1 MKLSFSK
8 TVGWACGLPASWLP
22 LLLVWC
28 VVFAPSVTAHE
39 VRPAFLEL
47 TERAP
52 GEFDVLWKVPAM
64 GGAPLAGE
72 ELLHDQPAFLNDPGA
87 TRTLPCGCPAPK
99 VAQLSRGVL
108 PIHPSLP
115 RDAQTISIPRSERL
129 FGAQVKRWTIRV
141 PHGLEGQEVSVHGLS
156 ATTVDVLV
164 RIAFNDGRVVSRLL
178 RPDAPSFVLT
188 RETAAPRAGGFL
200 RLGIEHILTGID
212 HLLFI
217 LGLLLL
223 VNGFGRLIKTVTAF
237 TIAHSVT
244 LSLAALGIVRFP
256 PAPVEA
262 VIALSIAFVAREV
275 VLRARGGP
283 STLAQRQPWLVAFA
297 FGLLHGFGFAG
308 GLTEV
313 GLPAGEVP
321 LALLL
326 FSAGVEIGHFSFVAV
341 AVTLVA
347 LARRVKFSKNV
358 LAWIWLRPVPGY
370 GIGAAAAFWLV
381 ARLIACW

>member
-1 MKLSFSK
+1 
-8 TVGWACGLPASWLP
+8 
-22 LLLVWC
+22 
-28 VVFAPSVTAHE
+28 
-39 VRPAFLEL
+39 VRPAYLEL
-47 TERAP
+47 TERAS
-52 GEFDVLWKVPAM
+52 GEFDVLWKVPALG
-64 GGAPLAGE
+64 GGA
-72 ELLHDQPAFLNDPGA
+72 
-87 TRTLPCGCPAPK
+87 
-99 VAQLSRGVL
+99 VL
-108 PIHPSLP
+108 PIRPSLP
-115 RDAQTISIPRSERL
+115 PDAEIIVPPRSERL
-129 FGAQVKRWTIRV
+129 FDAEVQRWTIRM
-141 PHGLEGQEVSVHGLS
+141 PHGLEGREVGVNGLP
-156 ATTVDVLV
+156 ATMVDVLV
-164 RIAFNDGRVVSRLL
+164 RVALEDGTVMSRLL
-178 RPDAPSFVLT
+178 RPDAPSFVVT
-188 RETAAPRAGGFL
+188 TETAGRSAGGFL

-223 VNGFGRLIKTVTAF
+223 VSGLGRLIKTVTAF

-283 STLAQRQPWLVAFA
+283 PTLAQRQPWLVAFT

-326 FSAGVEIGHFSFVAV
+326 FSVGVEIGHFSFVAIAV
-341 AVTLVA
+341 ALVA
-347 LARRVKFSKNV
+347 LARRVTLSRDV
-358 LAWIWLRPVPGY
+358 LAWNWLRPLPGY
-370 GIGAAAAFWLV
+370 GIGAAAAFWFV
-381 ARLIACW
+381 ERLIVCW